1 MRKVWTRIATFAL
14 ILVVTIS
21 FSACS
26 LFTVN
31 LDKKYSADIMVK
43 TAANDDLSVSRR
55 ELYYGYLEWGYQY
68 AQYYDSTEKLLDY
81 IADALLNNKILE
93 KISVERFGAIREVE
107 EALALKRAYQSLDS
121 SIRSAVYE
129 ALNLED
135 KQDTD
140 NQTDE
145 DQTETADVDQPY
157 KPSILVGYENGERIY
172 TMDLSSYADEDGNGM
187 LSLKDYQYYVPAT
200 IGVASTK
207 NIRDAISQIVRNLKS
222 LESGF
227 TKLQAP
233 ERDYLMPENDYFRYL
248 SQDDRAVLNREIDR
262 MVNSNKTS
270 ILGERI
276 STAYNLGFTD
286 LSGNDAVVA
295 WDAYLNRGRN
305 FADWCDAV
313 NANRET
319 AGNVPAY
326 YGCGRIVATNI
337 AEKAINYY
345 KSNVGNAIKQQQLF
359 PDSSLESTLMSSGL
373 ADVYYI
379 PQDVAN
385 NLFTVSHIL
394 IGFTDEQK
402 DTVKQIQE
410 EAEQNP
416 SYQNNLDSI
425 YAETQSNGVS
435 AYDVLIELQTALD
448 KADNL
453 QEKYQI
459 FREFINKY
467 NTDPGMQNLEQLD
480 SNSKPK
486 TEYLMS
492 SNKDNN
498 TMVESFTEASLA
510 LFDEGIKGEIS
521 GLVWSE
527 YGAHIIMYTRDVS
540 DFIFTGVKGL
550 EQSSIS
556 LLETDYADTLFAT
569 LTSYGKR
576 TLFDTIVDAYYY
588 PRDYSAY
595 RTSKINEYRNQHA
608 ITTYDNELKKFF

>member
-31 LDKKYSADIMVK
+31 LDKKYSTDIMVK

-359 PDSSLESTLMSSGL
+359 PDSGLESTLMSSGL
-373 ADVYYI
+373 TDVYYI